1 MSVED
6 VDVDPASIDAGSI
19 EAGAVIGGDP
29 RPGRLR
35 QLIQPVVCVL
45 AVAACLAYT
54 NSKELSTKEGLLA
67 NSELWDGFVR
77 HLWLTVV
84 AAVLV
89 IVISVP
95 LGVLLTRG
103 PMRRYANV
111 VLALAGFGQAAP
123 AIGLVVLGAL
133 YFGVGVWPFIGALTV
148 YGILPV
154 VANVVA
160 GLESVDPRLTEAG
173 RGMGM
178 SAFTVLRSVE
188 LPIAVPIMLT
198 GVRTAVVLM
207 CGTAAFGGFVGAGG
221 LGALI
226 NTGIKLGEN
235 SLLVVGA
242 VLIAALA
249 LLLDWIVRMV
259 EISATP
265 KGLA

>member
-1 MSVED
+1 MSTATAPQRSETAD
-6 VDVDPASIDAGSI
+6 VA
-19 EAGAVIGGDP
+19 GDP
-29 RPGRLR
+29 SPGRLR
-35 QLIQPVVCVL
+35 WVAQPLVC
-45 AVAACLAYT
+45 AIAIGACLVYT
-54 NSKELSTKEGLLA
+54 NTKTLSSKQGLLA
-67 NSELWDGFVR
+67 NGELWSGFTR
-77 HLWLTVV
+77 HLLLTAV
-84 AAVLV
+84 AAVFVLV
-89 IVISVP
+89 IAVP

-103 PMRRYANV
+103 PVRRYSNL
-111 VLALAGFGQAAP
+111 VLAFAGFGQAAP

-133 YFGVGVWPFIGALTV
+133 YFGVGIWPFIGALTV

-160 GLESVDPRLTEAG
+160 GLDGVDRRLIEAG

-178 SAFTVLRSVE
+178 SAFAVLRSVE
-188 LPIAVPIMLT
+188 LPIAVPVILT
-198 GVRTAVVLM
+198 GVRTAIVLM

-242 VLIAALA
+242 ILIASLA
-249 LLLDWIVRMV
+249 LLLDWVARLV
-259 EISATP
+259 EVAATP

>member
-1 MSVED
+1 MSVDVED
-6 VDVDPASIDAGSI
+6 VDTASVVGADA
-19 EAGAVIGGDP
+19 
-29 RPGRLR
+29 RFGRLR
-35 QLIQPVVCVL
+35 RLTQPIICVL
-45 AVAACLAYT
+45 AVAGCLLYT
-54 NSKELSTKEGLLA
+54 NTKDLTTKEGLLA
-67 NSELWDGFVR
+67 NGELWDGFVR

-84 AAVLV
+84 AAVFV
-89 IVISVP
+89 IAIAVP

-103 PMRRYANV
+103 RARRYANV

-160 GLESVDPRLTEAG
+160 GLEGVDARLIEAG

-178 SAFTVLRSVE
+178 SGFKVLRSVE
-188 LPIAVPIMLT
+188 LPIAVPVMLT

-249 LLLDWIVRMV
+249 LLLDWIVRIV
-259 EISATP
+259 EITATP
-265 KGLA
+265 EGLA